1 MWNAVNASKDVGS
14 TPLPNVMSF
23 AGNVVSGNELSQ
35 CFADFFDQKVKEIV
49 GNVRVDAA
57 VYNGERIV
65 TAIDSM
71 FMSRQDIIQCMVN
84 IKVKIVRDM
93 LVSHR
98 EYWWMDLNTYML

>member
-1 MWNAVNASKDVGS
+1 
-14 TPLPNVMSF
+14 MSF

-84 IKVKIVRDM
+84 IKVKNCEGYDCISQRV
-93 LVSHR
+93 LV
-98 EYWWMDLNTYML
+98 DGFD